1 MDMDKRTKLKEMIDL
16 QEKFAGLWEAGLIGV
31 DSESI
36 HLEMEVF
43 LNFFDDFERQK
54 AYNEDCRDRLVANY
68 KGHKFFCILGSDS
81 YHEYE

>member
-1 MDMDKRTKLKEMIDL
+1 MDKKLKLREMIEL
-16 QEKFAGLWEAGLIGV
+16 QEKFAKLEEAGLIGV
-31 DSESI
+31 DPESI

-54 AYNEDCRDRLVANY
+54 AYNEDCRDRLVTNY